1 MTIKIICPVCKAGNM
16 LTPQSTAC
24 RRCREDLTLLYEVKG
39 YSYKYRIYCMQL
51 LMKQNTKAAAQLAQE
66 AYRLDKS

>member
-1 MTIKIICPVCKAGNM
+1 M

>member
-1 MTIKIICPVCKAGNM
+1 M

-51 LMKQNTKAAAQLAQE
+51 LMKQNIKAAAQLAQE